1 VPFAKAAYLH
11 GIPYAWIEAIFK
23 KESTPKD
30 RRLEKEVLN
39 ILKGRALLSSIRVT
53 TARPLRLISTAIRIT
68 PKSALL
74 FVEDRL
80 HHFDREGYFS
90 AWVKRFRWQ
99 PSRWNKEGYL
109 PERPLVGAYAQDN
122 ASIGRY
128 CDLYAFIASQLGLW
142 HERNVYQSLGLFY
155 ANRELFNAV
164 IEHG

>member
-1 VPFAKAAYLH
+1 MVAGLSKRPNRAEMAVFA
-11 GIPYAWIEAIFK
+11 PW
-23 KESTPKD
+23 
-30 RRLEKEVLN
+30 
-39 ILKGRALLSSIRVT
+39 
-53 TARPLRLISTAIRIT
+53 ARWRSVDAKIA
-68 PKSALL
+68 
-74 FVEDRL
+74 
-80 HHFDREGYFS
+80 HFDREGYFS